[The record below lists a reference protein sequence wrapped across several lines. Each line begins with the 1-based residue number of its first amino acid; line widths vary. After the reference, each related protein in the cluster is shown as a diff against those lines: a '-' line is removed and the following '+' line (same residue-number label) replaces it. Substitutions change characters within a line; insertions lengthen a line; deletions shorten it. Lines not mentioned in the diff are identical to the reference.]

1 MLATQKGLMRHLTVY
16 ANDSSKESTG
26 NDQWRQDTRQ
36 KPKRWQ
42 AFQKSWREKIPTS
55 PINAICPPP
64 FLETIYLEK
73 HLQWEKKNSW
83 NLQSAYFWKSPSKI
97 AWLSTHHQWT
107 SAVLDPCLLGV
118 EGEVRD
124 GLDQTWDHSG
134 VTGGTRRAFIGRL
147 TWWATVWSSL
157 LQTIHLF
164 MYVNSRYIYIH
175 IQLLSIESIY
185 NNLGAPPIYCVSVSI
200 LSHMLFH
207 LLFPFLWHEPT

>member
-1 MLATQKGLMRHLTVY
+1 MQMTPAKSQQAMTSEGKIRDKSQRGDKHSRSLEGKRFLPLRSMQFAHLHFWKLFTLR
-16 ANDSSKESTG
+16 S
-26 NDQWRQDTRQ
+26 
-36 KPKRWQ
+36 
-42 AFQKSWREKIPTS
+42 
-55 PINAICPPP
+55 
-64 FLETIYLEK
+64 IYK
-73 HLQWEKKNSW
+73 EKKKISW

-164 MYVNSRYIYIH
+164 MHVNSRYIYIH

-207 LLFPFLWHEPT
+207 LPFPFLWHEPT